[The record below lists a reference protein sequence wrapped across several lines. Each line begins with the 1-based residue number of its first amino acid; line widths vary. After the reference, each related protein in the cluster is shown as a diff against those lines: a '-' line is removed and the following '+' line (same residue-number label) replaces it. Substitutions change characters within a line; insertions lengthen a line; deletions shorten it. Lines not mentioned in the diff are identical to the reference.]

1 MTTVELNNDDILL
14 KDPDTNLYK
23 CITCSYYTPLKN
35 SFIKHLKTDK
45 HKINENPLK
54 CQHCKNLFYTKIS
67 YNNHAKTC
75 IIQDSNED
83 KNIIQDEKNDLIH
96 DDEPEV
102 DVLDQDDYDEDDE
115 EEEEDLGL
123 LLEKFGNQYDRLMI
137 KYILLFLLKIKEN
150 MVPVNLL
157 LIIVFF
163 MWTR

>member
-1 MTTVELNNDDILL
+1 MTTVEFNNDDILL
-14 KDPDTNLYK
+14 KDPGTNLYT
-23 CITCSYYTPLKN
+23 CTTCSYYTPLKN

-45 HKINENPLK
+45 HKINENPLE

-67 YNNHAKTC
+67 YNNHVKSC

-83 KNIIQDEKNDLIH
+83 KNISQH
-96 DDEPEV
+96 DDDDENHEV
-102 DVLDQDDYDEDDE
+102 TNDDEQE
-115 EEEEDLGL
+115 EEEGEEQDEDLGL
-123 LLEKFGNQYDRLMI
+123 LLQKFGNQYDRLMI
-137 KYILLFLLKIKEN
+137 KYMLLFFLKIKEN